1 MAPAPSHPT
10 PPPPPPWGGAASDIK
25 MSVAMAQQV
34 QAPKRRECAEGL
46 ATSLFVDAAAFM
58 QAADL
63 LARCGLITLHRRR
76 RTTIPATGAPGGTA
90 GAAATDGHHHAE
102 SASTPPQLR
111 MARAVQLAL
120 ARHTLACR
128 AGADDGAA
136 DAIGRRHHHSANDDD
151 SGGGGGCSVAELQAV
166 AELRCTLAAAKHA
179 ALARL
184 WGVVLHRFVQEAS
197 REATLARTFGGGGG
211 GEEEEG
217 GPCFQMCR
225 PLLGVASGLA
235 GAPVALTKLTA
246 PLRAALAGARGRVI
260 EMDYGCPGL
269 AEHLYRAATEEELP
283 ASEAES
289 EGAADRHS
297 LRVASARLELA
308 HCLMRQHARRLSRR
322 RDVPSTSSAAAAAGG
337 EEAGSDAKAA
347 VAAEHI
353 KQAVLA
359 RRELLGVVHED
370 TVAAMRQ
377 HCDALR
383 AHVPPQH
390 EDAIA
395 VLENLRRVTEGVLGP
410 WHPNTAKALLD
421 LAEGACT
428 AAAAYSSG
436 QRHPVADRPHAD
448 VPASVV
454 PQPPPPAA
462 ASRRACGLSFFLPLC
477 LSPPVCMYVRAWR
490 SWRCRWLTGGPRGV
504 AVYEEAGKFT
514 QALQALDRAMD
525 ICQTTMGVV
534 RDIVGPRPA
543 PPRPISPLPRV
554 HDEPADR

>member
-1 MAPAPSHPT
+1 MRKQAESLWTKDETVKACQRCLAPFTRRQRKHHCRRCGKVLCAACT
-10 PPPPPPWGGAASDIK
+10 PHVQPLPQRGYFEGVRLCDGCYEPPLRLPERALIREEGGGAGGTSAISSAAAAAAGGAASDIK
-25 MSVAMAQQV
+25 MSAAMAQQV

-76 RTTIPATGAPGGTA
+76 RTTSPGTGGTA
-90 GAAATDGHHHAE
+90 GAAAAMAAAATDGHAE

-120 ARHTLACR
+120 ARHTLALCR
-128 AGADDGAA
+128 AGADDGAG
-136 DAIGRRHHHSANDDD
+136 DAIGRRHHSANDGH
-151 SGGGGGCSVAELQAV
+151 SGDGGGCSVAELQAV

-179 ALARL
+179 ALGRL

-211 GEEEEG
+211 EEEG

-283 ASEAES
+283 TSEAES
-289 EGAADRHS
+289 EGAVDRHS

-322 RDVPSTSSAAAAAGG
+322 RDAPSSSSAAAG

-395 VLENLRRVTEGVLGP
+395 VLENLRQVTEGVLGP

-428 AAAAYSSG
+428 A
-436 QRHPVADRPHAD
+436 
-448 VPASVV
+448 
-454 PQPPPPAA
+454 
-462 ASRRACGLSFFLPLC
+462 
-477 LSPPVCMYVRAWR
+477 
-490 SWRCRWLTGGPRGV
+490 T
-504 AVYEEAGKFT
+504 
-514 QALQALDRAMD
+514 
-525 ICQTTMGVV
+525 
-534 RDIVGPRPA
+534 
-543 PPRPISPLPRV
+543 
-554 HDEPADR
+554 